1 MLSGDSTPQG
11 DEISEVL
18 DYEYLISALDE
29 TLNLQRASLLE
40 TLANRLLDRILKPR
54 SVEAATVV
62 ITKLDVLGGDGQL
75 GCSITRIKQWCRG
88 WDLNPRSSTHRSLSP
103 APLTSSG
110 TPARSLS
117 TLSDL
122 KRAEFTPPLGG
133 VSKSMQIALGPH
145 ERFNTPARAGRR

>member
-1 MLSGDSTPQG
+1 MTSHSDALMQILSQNQAATCLFLEKVIRQVDIGVHDHELGSPQRLSFDIYVMLSGDSTPQG

-75 GCSITRIKQWCRG
+75 GCSITRI
-88 WDLNPRSSTHRSLSP
+88 
-103 APLTSSG
+103 
-110 TPARSLS
+110 
-117 TLSDL
+117 
-122 KRAEFTPPLGG
+122 
-133 VSKSMQIALGPH
+133 M
-145 ERFNTPARAGRR
+145 